1 MPVQVHSSTRF
12 KPFFRSRFFPRTEI
26 PARTVAGAGH
36 DVRGLMALVAL
47 AIAWVCTGDVLAQAP
62 TPELERLNFAQAGTS
77 ETAAPDASASPWSA
91 PEPWRTDKLYFQF
104 AYYTL
109 HYHYD
114 PIHKQSYL
122 FDSEYHFD
130 ETWLGGQWI
139 TGIAL
144 FQNSFGQFSEYIFG
158 GLQWRPLE
166 EHQPFYVKLSAG
178 PLHGYEGQYKNKV
191 PFNNSGTGL
200 AIIPS
205 VGYCSGRVCGELV
218 LLGANAALFTIGM
231 TVP

>member
-1 MPVQVHSSTRF
+1 M
-12 KPFFRSRFFPRTEI
+12 
-26 PARTVAGAGH
+26 AGAGCT
-36 DVRGLMALVAL
+36 VRGLAAL
-47 AIAWVCTGDVLAQAP
+47 ALAWATLAPAIAQTPSDDPLNFTQGPAIAQTPPGD
-62 TPELERLNFAQAGTS
+62 RLNFAQAK
-77 ETAAPDASASPWSA
+77 APDPTATDAAASPWSA
-91 PEPWRTDKLYFQF
+91 PEPWRTDKWYFQF

-122 FDSEYHFD
+122 FDSEYHFN

-218 LLGANAALFTIGM
+218 LLGTNAALFTIGM